1 MIPKDKAYK
10 LIQIYCHVCD
20 KFDKDF
26 QYTVQRFSNN
36 DRPEFTDQE
45 IMTIYLFVV
54 SQEKRFQVRQIHAFA
69 QEYLTS
75 WFPKLPNYKAFNNR
89 LNRLVEPFRLLG
101 ESLVTENRPVDCDEN
116 ISLLDS
122 MPVITCSGKRKGKVA
137 PELTDKGFCS
147 TKSLYFYGLRIHSL
161 GFRRLKKMPFP
172 EQMLISHASEN
183 DLNVFRNY
191 WSDIENRTFFGD
203 KIYYNV
209 DYFHRLEQT
218 QNSIMLTPVKAV
230 KNQSETEKQFNKAA
244 DDLFSRAVSSVR
256 QPIEAFFNWLI
267 EKTDIQRASKT
278 RSAKGL
284 LIHVFGKLA
293 AAFIAL
299 IF

>member
-1 MIPKDKAYK
+1 MIPKDKAHK

-20 KFDKDF
+20 KFDEDF

-36 DRPEFTDQE
+36 DKPEFTDQE

-54 SQEKRFQVRQIHAFA
+54 SQEKRFQVKQIHTFA
-69 QEYLTS
+69 LEYLTS

-101 ESLVTENRPVDCDEN
+101 ESLVKENKPRDCDDN
-116 ISLLDS
+116 ICLLDS
-122 MPVITCSGKRKGKVA
+122 MPIITCSGKRKGKVA

-147 TKSLYFYGLRIHSL
+147 TKSLYFYGLRLHSL
-161 GFRRLKKMPFP
+161 GFRRLKQMPFP
-172 EQMLISHASEN
+172 EQMLVSQASEN
-183 DLNVFRNY
+183 DLNVFRNC
-191 WSDIENRTFFGD
+191 WSNLENRTFFGD
-203 KIYYNV
+203 KIYYNI
-209 DYFHRLEQT
+209 DYFKHLEQT

-230 KNQSETEKQFNKAA
+230 KNQSEQEKQFNKAA
-244 DDLFSRAVSSVR
+244 DNLFSHAVSSVR

-267 EKTDIQRASKT
+267 EKTDIQRASKI

-284 LIHVFGKLA
+284 LVHVFGKLA
-293 AAFIAL
+293 AAFITA